1 MIPRSRREASQRP
14 ETWVL
19 NREGDGGLA
28 LSSAKLGKWLGFRP
42 VALGGRVWGYKLWIW
57 ERANR
62 EIGCMSRGGR
72 IWGLA
77 TCE

>member
-42 VALGGRVWGYKLWIW
+42 VALGEESGDINSGSGRGPT
-57 ERANR
+57 
-62 EIGCMSRGGR
+62 GR
-72 IWGLA
+72 
-77 TCE
+77 